1 MTMSALIVVK
11 VAERVV
17 GLTANERFKAIRNLD
32 SGGSNFM
39 TSKWFTI
46 IMVTVLVGSV
56 VTLAIVG
63 WKKRRAAQRE
73 AEKNASSNRSVR
85 KPAAPAAPVGQSRPS
100 PAIKAK
106 PQAKTPDAGPKEV
119 TVRGDAYIALYSF
132 SRKMDL
138 SAKGKKPDSLL
149 PQFVPAK
156 VLNVTGKVV
165 SVETALSA
173 NVGDRIL
180 VVIESQS
187 AGEGNVEI
195 IEDMGVVR
203 QSAQPAETTDAPNAR
218 RLTVEI
224 AGLNDTQAAQL
235 AGIIPAVKKAETIG
249 NNTSKPTETGEQAK

>member
-1 MTMSALIVVK
+1 MTMSALIVVRL
-11 VAERVV
+11 AERVV
-17 GLTANERFKAIRNLD
+17 GLTASERFKAVQNLD
-32 SGGSNFM
+32 SGGSLM

-46 IMVTVLVGSV
+46 TMVTVLVGSV
-56 VTLAIVG
+56 VALALVG

-73 AEKNASSNRSVR
+73 AEKQASSHRNVR
-85 KPAAPAAPVGQSRPS
+85 KPAAPVSQSRPAT
-100 PAIKAK
+100 AIQAK
-106 PQAKTPDAGPKEV
+106 PQVKTPDAGPKEV
-119 TVRGDAYIALYSF
+119 TVRGNAYIALYSF

-138 SAKGKKPDSLL
+138 SPGEKSPDGSL

-156 VLNVTGKVV
+156 VLNVNGKVV
-165 SVETALSA
+165 SVDTTLSA
-173 NVGDRIL
+173 NVGDRVL

-187 AGEGNVEI
+187 AGGGNVEI